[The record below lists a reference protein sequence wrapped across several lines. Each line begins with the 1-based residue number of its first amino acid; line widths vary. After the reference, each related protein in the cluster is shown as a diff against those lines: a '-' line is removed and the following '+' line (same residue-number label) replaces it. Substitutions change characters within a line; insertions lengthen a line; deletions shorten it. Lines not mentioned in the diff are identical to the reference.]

1 MNTPYAIQRG
11 NHNLN
16 SIKNM
21 FIKKID
27 STKAI
32 KNNRTISETNS
43 KPKERDQLFQLLNV
57 KPNDNIIKELFFKQ
71 YIYGKIKSIIGPN
84 NVRRIKLLLKR
95 RKSNEK

>member
-1 MNTPYAIQRG
+1 
-11 NHNLN
+11 
-16 SIKNM
+16 M

-27 STKAI
+27 SSIAI
-32 KNNRTISETNS
+32 KNNRSFSEPNCR
-43 KPKERDQLFQLLNV
+43 PKERDQFFQLLNV
-57 KPNDNIIKELFFKQ
+57 KPYDNIIKELFFKQ